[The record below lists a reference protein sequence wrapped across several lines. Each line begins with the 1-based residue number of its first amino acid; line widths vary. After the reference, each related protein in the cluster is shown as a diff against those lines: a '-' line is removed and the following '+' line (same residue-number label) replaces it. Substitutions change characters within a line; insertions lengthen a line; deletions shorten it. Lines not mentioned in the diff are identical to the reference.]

1 MNMNMENPNKD
12 LVRFIDAILREMEVA
27 KNPDEIK
34 ISNLNLPLP
43 SNYQNLI
50 KQNKLLLKLK
60 EGAAEDS
67 EILGF
72 RELPLFYIIK
82 KPNRKKLLEIRK
94 RLTEFKEVD
103 GLPSEKTDKKESK
116 ITTLY
121 LNSVGDLWR
130 EPKDK
135 FCYPMGETS
144 DRHKIV
150 RYLVT
155 NKGYQQTSQISMALM
170 EKSKQTIRQEKR
182 KINENFRKR
191 LKIKTDDLIE
201 GRQGSGYRINP
212 GYKILP
218 KDD

>member
-1 MNMNMENPNKD
+1 MENSNKD
-12 LVRFIDAILREMEVA
+12 LIRFIDAILREMEVA

-34 ISNLNLPLP
+34 LSNLNLPLP

-67 EILGF
+67 KILGF

-94 RLTEFKEVD
+94 RLTEFKEFD
-103 GLPSEKTDKKESK
+103 ELANEKPGKKESK
-116 ITTLY
+116 ITALY

-150 RYLVT
+150 RYLAAH
-155 NKGYQQTSQISMALM
+155 NGYQKTSEMALAL
-170 EKSKQTIRQEKR
+170 EKDGQLIRKEIGKIRGNIKKFLKLNGGEIIEMR
-182 KINENFRKR
+182 K
-191 LKIKTDDLIE
+191 
-201 GRQGSGYRINP
+201 GSGYRINP
-212 GYKILP
+212 SYKIIL
-218 KDD
+218 KN